1 MATKNQNLSENKVV
15 TGLRLLDKKIAL
27 VVAQWNSEITH
38 ALSNGAIDTL
48 IKSGVAERN
57 IHKFS
62 VPGSFEL
69 PHGAKTVLSGKTKYD
84 AVICV
89 GCIVRGETA
98 HFDYVAQGVTYGIQ
112 KLNIEQDVPVVF
124 CVLTDDTIEQSKARS
139 GGKHGNKGDEAAATA
154 IQMIQL
160 KAQIK

>member
-15 TGLRLLDKKIAL
+15 KGLRLTDKKVAL
-27 VVAQWNSEITH
+27 VVAQWNEEITSSL
-38 ALSNGAIDTL
+38 AKGAKDTL
-48 IKSGVAERN
+48 EQSGVPFRN
-57 IHKFS
+57 IHEFS

-69 PHGAKTVLSGKTKYD
+69 PHGAKMVLSGKTEYD

-112 KLNIEQDVPVVF
+112 KLNIEQDVPVIF
-124 CVLTDDTIEQSKARS
+124 CVLTDDTMEQSKARS